1 MNGPDFKLQP
11 SPRLG
16 DAADSF
22 PARPGGGLRVHGGPL
37 YAALICIAA
46 TFALLMFRLD
56 ARAGI
61 DDPLILALNQFSG
74 RWPAL
79 DRASVVVQE
88 FNLPKG
94 GLIFALA
101 AAAFAVCP
109 TVTGRARLVAGCL
122 GAALAALASRIAQLF
137 LPSIPRPLFDPG
149 LPFKPPVDADLGA
162 PRDWSSFPSD
172 NAALLFGVALA
183 VWFADRRIGLAAFAV
198 FLVAAVARVYGGL
211 HYPTD
216 MLGGAALS
224 AACVFAVRSVDLSFV
239 ENHRGWFYRYRA
251 AWAALAFLFAF
262 QAASLFDDLRAIAIL
277 LKRWT

>member
-149 LPFKPPVDADLGA
+149 LPFKPPVGEPDGEGHAEQQGGVVAGKGA
-162 PRDWSSFPSD
+162 PVARG
-172 NAALLFGVALA
+172 AEVGV
-183 VWFADRRIGLAAFAV
+183 DRRIGLAAFAV